1 MKLLRPLT
9 VTDAELTSST
19 VAETDAAAY
28 NAGTTYAAGAKV
40 LYQHRVYE
48 SAADGNVGNTPS
60 TSPDKWTN
68 TGPSN
73 RWAMF
78 DRAVGT
84 LTKTGA
90 TLTVVMQA
98 GLIDALAFLET
109 QAASAVIRLVNDTT
123 TVFLKT
129 VSFEAG
135 GKAITDWYQYFT
147 APVGRARSMVIENI
161 PMYAD
166 ATLTVTLTHES
177 AVECGAMLLGTIY
190 PLGETQARPQLSFSD
205 YSLKETNAFGVTD
218 FVERAWA
225 KKASLQ
231 VVVPTSSVDDILSEL
246 VSVRA
251 RPVLYIGDKRLDWLR
266 IYGLARRAEVTVEYI
281 DFSYLTLELE
291 GLI

>member
-19 VAETDAAAY
+19 VAEADAPAY
-28 NAGTTYAAGAKV
+28 NAATTYPAEAKV
-40 LYQHRVYE
+40 LYQHRIYE
-48 SAADGNVGNTPS
+48 SAAAGNVGNTPS
-60 TSPDKWTN
+60 TSPDKWVD

-84 LTKTGA
+84 LTKSGT

-109 QAASAVIRLVNDTT
+109 QAASARVRLVNNTT
-123 TVFLKT
+123 TVFDRT
-129 VSFEAG
+129 ISFEAG
-135 GKAITDWYQYFT
+135 GKAITDWYLYFF
-147 APVGRARSMVIENI
+147 APVGRAKSMVVEDI
-161 PMYAD
+161 PMYGD
-166 ATLTVTLTHES
+166 GTLTVTLTHET
-177 AVECGAMLLGTIY
+177 AVECGALLLGTIY

-205 YSLKETNAFGVTD
+205 YSRKETNAFGATD
-218 FVERAWA
+218 IVERAWA

-231 VVVPTSSVDDILSEL
+231 VVVPTSSVDEVLGEL
-246 VSVRA
+246 VRVRA

-266 IYGLARRAEVTVEYI
+266 VYGLAKRAEVTVEYI